1 MRSKP
6 PVAMLLRPDP
16 LAPGLALAL
25 VFNEA
30 GDRATDLVSGRAVQW
45 RGGLTP
51 SGAPDGPAPN
61 FNGSTKYGFLADT
74 SGAPVNL
81 SLAGNFSVA
90 CAVTPSGAQ
99 AVFGRI
105 IETDYQTGFFLGL
118 DNGGTGYQLLVN
130 TGGGLAGANAGA
142 VATGARNSL
151 LVTVSG
157 TAASLYVDAGPPGPA
172 VVTSPGATAKPLYV
186 ATASSLSGGPG
197 AFGWIGQVHYLYI
210 WSGRVLTHADAA
222 RLMNDPYSPARPR
235 AMRVYGAA
243 ASAGKIPW
251 PLLIGRVA

>member
-6 PVAMLLRPDP
+6 ATATLCRSDP

-30 GDRATDLVSGRAVQW
+30 GDRATDLVTGRAVQW
-45 RGGLTP
+45 HGGLTR
-51 SGAPDGPAPN
+51 SGAADGPAPN
-61 FNGSTKYGFLADT
+61 FTGSTKYGFLADT
-74 SGAPVNL
+74 SGAPINL
-81 SLAGNFSVA
+81 
-90 CAVTPSGAQ
+90 PQ

-105 IETDYQTGFFLGL
+105 AETDYQTGVFLGL
-118 DNGGTGYQLLVN
+118 DSGGTGYQLLVN
-130 TGGGLAGANAGA
+130 TGGGTSGPSGVVA
-142 VATGARNSL
+142 VAGVRNSL
-151 LVTVSG
+151 LATVNG
-157 TAASLYVDAGPPGPA
+157 TAATLYVDGALVASASVTNPG
-172 VVTSPGATAKPLYV
+172 TTAKPLYI

-197 AFGWIGQVHYLYI
+197 LAGFLGQIHYLYA

-235 AMRVYGAA
+235 AARVYGAA